1 MKIGKTKL
9 ICTFYNKNIFLCNT
23 RLLQYVLKYGLF
35 LEKVHK
41 VTKVIQR
48 NWLQPYI
55 SLNTTKCMAD
65 TKN

>member
-1 MKIGKTKL
+1 MQHTIVTV
-9 ICTFYNKNIFLCNT
+9 CF
-23 RLLQYVLKYGLF
+23 KYGLF

-48 NWLQPYI
+48 NWLEPYI

>member
-1 MKIGKTKL
+1 M
-9 ICTFYNKNIFLCNT
+9 

-41 VTKVIQR
+41 GTKFIQR
-48 NWLQPYI
+48 NWLGQHI